1 MKVAIRSKINSTQGT
16 SFTRHAFDSK
26 NKNIPL
32 STFIKLH
39 SEILKLANNIF
50 KNSENDKILLAVDV
64 TVTITTK
71 SC

>member
-1 MKVAIRSKINSTQGT
+1 MKEAIWTKINSTQGT
-16 SFTRHAFDSK
+16 SFTRQAFDSK

-50 KNSENDKILLAVDV
+50 KNPENDKILLGVGR
-64 TVTITTK
+64 
-71 SC
+71 

>member
-1 MKVAIRSKINSTQGT
+1 MKVAIRSNINSTQGT

-39 SEILKLANNIF
+39 SEILHLWRFKIPILMKIKNLFIIF
-50 KNSENDKILLAVDV
+50 GIEI
-64 TVTITTK
+64 
-71 SC
+71 